1 VTEIIDK
8 ILNIPEIGQRARI
21 TRIKEK
27 GKVNS
32 RKQPLDIGMVSGA
45 ILSAAK
51 KALLGDSVD
60 IKLKENLSLR
70 KQEAEIIVVE
80 QLEGFNLA
88 TQMPLTNQ
96 GSLYLSYQHGRNL

>member
-1 VTEIIDK
+1 MTKIIDK
-8 ILNIPEIGQRARI
+8 TLNMLEIGQRVRI

-51 KALLGDSVD
+51 KT
-60 IKLKENLSLR
+60 LS
-70 KQEAEIIVVE
+70 
-80 QLEGFNLA
+80 
-88 TQMPLTNQ
+88 
-96 GSLYLSYQHGRNL
+96 

>member
-1 VTEIIDK
+1 MTEIIDK
-8 ILNIPEIGQRARI
+8 TLNMLEIGQRTRI
-21 TRIKEK
+21 TQIK

-45 ILSAAK
+45 ILSATK
-51 KALLGDSVD
+51 KALLRDSVD

-80 QLEGFNLA
+80 QLEGFNL
-88 TQMPLTNQ
+88 TPQMPLMNQ